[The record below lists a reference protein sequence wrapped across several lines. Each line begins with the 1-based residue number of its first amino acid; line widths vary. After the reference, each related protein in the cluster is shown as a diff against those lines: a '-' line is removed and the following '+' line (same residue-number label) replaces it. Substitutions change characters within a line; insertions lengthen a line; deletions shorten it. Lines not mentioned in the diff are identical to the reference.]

1 MQNNSK
7 QSVLLVENDSAVLEH
22 LSKRFKKLGMYV
34 ITARDGYEG
43 YIRACKEHPDFI
55 VSETLLSNINGFR
68 MSRLLK
74 FDERYKDIVITL
86 ITKNELNIV
95 EEMHKASGA
104 DNILQKPFKF
114 SQLVDHLKILTPQQ

>member
-43 YIRACKEHPDFI
+43 YIRACKELPDFI

-74 FDERYKDIVITL
+74 YDERYKDIVITL

-114 SQLVDHLKILTPQQ
+114 SHLVDHLKILTPQQ

>member
-7 QSVLLVENDSAVLEH
+7 QSILLVENDSAVLEH

-43 YIRACKEHPDFI
+43 YTRACKEHPDFI
-55 VSETLLSNINGFR
+55 VSETLLSSINGFR

-74 FDERYKDIVITL
+74 YDERYKNIVIIL
-86 ITKNELNIV
+86 ITKNELSMV

-114 SQLVDHLKILTPQQ
+114 SQLVDHLKILLPQE